1 MSKGANFPAPL
12 SANPPGKK
20 ILAISYDQ
28 SLLDTR
34 KMILE
39 MHGFEVT
46 TAYGFQ
52 EALHMCKHRND
63 VALVIVGHSIPRSD
77 MLQLLQEIRRGAGA
91 AVLSVGRREE
101 GLLPGIDAHVDAF
114 DSPEI
119 LIEAVRRLLP
129 DGQAARS

>member
-1 MSKGANFPAPL
+1 MRGGANYPAPL
-12 SANPPGKK
+12 SANPGGKK

-52 EALHMCKHRND
+52 EALHMCRQPQNYS
-63 VALVIVGHSIPRSD
+63 LIIVGHSIPRGD
-77 MLQLLQEIRRGAGA
+77 MQQLLAEIRKNGGA

-101 GLLPGIDAHVDAF
+101 ELPSGVDDAVDAF

-129 DGQAARS
+129 DGQTATS

>member
-1 MSKGANFPAPL
+1 MENGADYPAPL

-52 EALHMCKHRND
+52 EALHMCRQKKDD
-63 VALVIVGHSIPRSD
+63 VALVIVGHSIPHSD
-77 MLQLLQEIRRGAGA
+77 MQQLLAEIRKSSQV

-101 GLLPGIDAHVDAF
+101 DLPPGIDASVDAF

-119 LIEAVRRLLP
+119 LIDAVRRLLP
-129 DGQAARS
+129 DGQASA

>member
-1 MSKGANFPAPL
+1 MENGAHFPAPL

-39 MHGFEVT
+39 MHGFAVT

-52 EALHMCKHRND
+52 EALHMSRKPQD
-63 VALVIVGHSIPRSD
+63 YALIIVGHSIPRGD
-77 MLQLLQEIRRGAGA
+77 MQQLLSEIRKNGGAS
-91 AVLSVGRREE
+91 VLSVGRREDE
-101 GLLPGIDAHVDAF
+101 LLPGIDDSVDSF

-129 DGQAARS
+129 NGRTAA